1 MRTGVCKCGTLSAVL
16 LWLRSSHCRV
26 CLLWSPHEHLYE
38 QCKSAEAW
46 ASTRTEEL
54 SELLMDIDDDDAPH
68 VLLELIQRRSPGMQE
83 LYGDGC
89 GTLHE
94 P

>member
-1 MRTGVCKCGTLSAVL
+1 MAQQRKVQ
-16 LWLRSSHCRV
+16 WLRDGAGGMIINIQEKGRKK
-26 CLLWSPHEHLYE
+26 